1 MGLREALEKRKGV
14 SIGVSAILV
23 LAAIAIIFNETR
35 SNQMTR
41 IDRAF
46 YSDDDGQTYFVDEV
60 DKLVPFD
67 HNGKQAY
74 RAYVFKCSSGKQFV
88 GYVSRF
94 SDSARAKLQ
103 ELKSQ
108 PYNQVAQQIADAESA
123 GTEFKKP
130 GDSTWYSQTS
140 AGATGILV
148 PKSPDGSAVLGSAMP

>member
-74 RAYVFKCSSGKQFV
+74 RAYFLNAAAENNSWDMFRVF
-88 GYVSRF
+88 R
-94 SDSARAKLQ
+94 
-103 ELKSQ
+103 
-108 PYNQVAQQIADAESA
+108 IAHGQSCRN
-123 GTEFKKP
+123 
-130 GDSTWYSQTS
+130 
-140 AGATGILV
+140 
-148 PKSPDGSAVLGSAMP
+148 